1 MRFLEA
7 CRRRPT
13 DATPIWMMRQAGRS
27 LPAYRALRERYGFLE
42 LIEHPELM
50 AEITLMPLDVMPVDA
65 VVMFADIMLP
75 LSAAG
80 IDFEIVETVGPVIA
94 EPITSLH
101 QLRALERRP
110 ILEVVPTVPEAIRLV
125 RKEID
130 ERAPVIGFSG
140 APFTLASY
148 LIEGRPTRSFTKTKA
163 MLYGQPEVWRA
174 LMEMLTD
181 LIIDYLTEQVAAG
194 AQVLQL
200 FDSWIGALTP
210 DDVRAAVLP
219 YSKRIFQALRP
230 YDVPLIH
237 FGTGT
242 AGLLELMAEAGPDVV
257 GLDWR
262 VRLDEAWPRI
272 GQRGVQG
279 NLDPAVLLGP
289 PDLVRARAHDI
300 LRRANGKPG
309 HIFNLGHGVLPE
321 SPLDN
326 LKLLVDTV
334 HGYEVR

>member
-13 DATPIWMMRQAGRS
+13 DVTPIWMMRQAGRS
-27 LPAYRALRERYGFLE
+27 LPAYRAFRERYGFLE

-50 AEITLMPLDVMPVDA
+50 AKITLMPLEVMPVDA

-80 IDFEIVETVGPVIA
+80 IDFQIVEAVGPVIA
-94 EPITSLH
+94 EPITSLE
-101 QLRALERRP
+101 QVRALERRP
-110 ILEVVPTVPEAIRLV
+110 ILEAVPTVFEAIRLV
-125 RKEID
+125 RKEIGK
-130 ERAPVIGFSG
+130 RVPVIGFSG

-148 LIEGRPTRSFTKTKA
+148 LIEGRPTRDFTKTKA
-163 MLYGQPEVWRA
+163 MLYGQPDAWHA
-174 LMEMLTD
+174 LMVMLTD
-181 LIIDYLTEQVAAG
+181 LIIEYLSEQVAAG
-194 AQVLQL
+194 AQALQL
-200 FDSWIGALTP
+200 FDSWIGALGP

-219 YSKRIFQALRP
+219 YSARVFEALRP

-242 AGLLELMAEAGPDVV
+242 AGLLELMAEANPDVV

-262 VRLDEAWPRI
+262 VRLDEGWARI
-272 GQRGVQG
+272 GERGVQG

-289 PDLVRARAHDI
+289 PELVRERAHDI

-309 HIFNLGHGVLPE
+309 HIFNLGHGVLPD
-321 SPLDN
+321 SSLDN

-334 HGYEVR
+334 HEYQTP